1 MRAKT
6 NRIFLFLPFLVGAA
20 AGAAVRRWQLS
31 SAFDSDG
38 LVISGSPSTWV
49 LGILCAL
56 LVVLAL
62 VLVQRLPKRSGYE
75 ENFSSET
82 PEMVI
87 SLAAAVLLLAGC
99 AVSLLNEP
107 RGVNLLV
114 QFLGIASALCVAVT
128 ARQRYQG
135 VVPKAALHLL
145 PCLYLVVRL
154 IVDFKQWSVDPAVL
168 DYCYTLFASISAMC
182 AVFHLGGF
190 CFSQGRRRTSVFWCF
205 LCVVFSAVSLADGG
219 LSHCLLTAGIGL
231 WAGING
237 WQLLED

>member
-1 MRAKT
+1 MSAKT
-6 NRIFLFLPFLVGAA
+6 NRISIFLPFLIGAA
-20 AGAAVRRWQLS
+20 AAAVVRRWQLS

-38 LVISGSPSTWV
+38 LMISGSPSTWV

-56 LVVLAL
+56 LTVLAL
-62 VLVQRLPKRSGYE
+62 ILSHRLAKHSGYE
-75 ENFSSET
+75 ESFSSET
-82 PEMVI
+82 PEMVV
-87 SLAAAVLLLAGC
+87 SLIAAALLLAGC
-99 AVSLLNEP
+99 GLSLVTSPSGIN
-107 RGVNLLV
+107 VLV
-114 QFLGIASALCVAVT
+114 QFLGIASALCIAVT

-190 CFSQGRRRTSVFWCF
+190 CFAQGRRRTSVFWCL
-205 LCVVFSAVSLADGG
+205 LCIVFSAVSLADGG
-219 LSHCLLTAGIGL
+219 LSHCLLTGGIGL
-231 WAGING
+231 WAGVNG

>member
-6 NRIFLFLPFLVGAA
+6 NRTVRFLPFLVGAA
-20 AGAAVRRWQLS
+20 AGAALRRWQLS
-31 SAFDSDG
+31 SAFDSEG
-38 LVISGSPSTWV
+38 QVISGSPSTWV

-62 VLVQRLPKRSGYE
+62 IVVRRLPKRAGYE
-75 ENFSSET
+75 ESFSSEA
-82 PEMVI
+82 PEMAI

-99 AVSLLNEP
+99 ALDLMAAP
-107 RGVNLLV
+107 RGANLLV
-114 QFLGIASALCVAVT
+114 QFLGIASALCIAVT

-135 VVPKAALHLL
+135 IVPKAALHIL

-168 DYCYTLFASISAMC
+168 DYCYTLFASITAMC

-190 CFSQGRRRTSVFWCF
+190 CFSQGRRRTSVFWCL

-219 LSHCLLTAGIGL
+219 LSHCLLTGGVGL

>member
-1 MRAKT
+1 MRAKN
-6 NRIFLFLPFLVGAA
+6 NRISILLPFLIGAV
-20 AGAAVRRWQLS
+20 AGAVVRRWQLS

-56 LVVLAL
+56 LAVLAL
-62 VLVQRLPKRSGYE
+62 LFSRRLTPRGGYE
-75 ENFSSET
+75 ESFSSET

-87 SLAAAVLLLAGC
+87 SLVAAVLLLAGC
-99 AVSLLNEP
+99 AADLMTEP
-107 RGVNLLV
+107 IGINVLV
-114 QFLGIASALCVAVT
+114 QFLGIASALCIAVT

-135 VVPKAALHLL
+135 VVPKAALHML

-219 LSHCLLTAGIGL
+219 LSHSLLTAGIGL

>member
-1 MRAKT
+1 MKAKT
-6 NRIFLFLPFLVGAA
+6 NRISIFLPFLIGAA

-56 LVVLAL
+56 LALLAL
-62 VLVQRLPKRSGYE
+62 ILARRLTPRGGYVE
-75 ENFSSET
+75 SFSSGT
-82 PEMVI
+82 PEMLL

-99 AVSLLNEP
+99 AWDLVAEP
-107 RGVNLLV
+107 RGVNVLV
-114 QFLGIASALCVAVT
+114 QFLGIASALCIGVV
-128 ARQRYQG
+128 ARQRYLG
-135 VVPKAALHLL
+135 VVPKAALHML

-168 DYCYTLFASISAMC
+168 DYCYTLFASITAMC

-190 CFSQGRRRTSVFWCF
+190 CFSQGRRRTCVFWCF

-219 LSHCLLTAGIGL
+219 VSHMLLTGGMGL
-231 WAGING
+231 WAGVNG
-237 WQLLED
+237 